1 MDCVSFPSPNVT
13 PKHLPTT
20 HLIVLGFPVWSPVF
34 MDFYWGRSK
43 KISETIEIK
52 DQMGINALILVLSVQ
67 NSSKLKQR
75 LFEDL
80 RARTFRGL
88 LRLSLLRL
96 GHHR

>member
-1 MDCVSFPSPNVT
+1 
-13 PKHLPTT
+13 
-20 HLIVLGFPVWSPVF
+20 
-34 MDFYWGRSK
+34 
-43 KISETIEIK
+43 
-52 DQMGINALILVLSVQ
+52 MGINALILVLSVQ

-96 GHHR
+96 GDHR